1 MTTTTHYT
9 FSTVL
14 ALSIKET
21 RERVEDALKEQ
32 GFGILTEID
41 VRATL
46 RDKLGIEREPYLILG
61 ACNPQLAHRALEADP
76 SVGALLPCNVVLRA
90 EDDRTRVEILNPSA
104 ALAIAGAHDDLAAVA
119 DEARDRL
126 LQVVATVEAAR

>member
-1 MTTTTHYT
+1 MTTTAPYT
-9 FSTVL
+9 FGTVL
-14 ALSIKET
+14 RTPMNET
-21 RERVEDALKEQ
+21 RERVEAALAEQ

-41 VRATL
+41 VQATL
-46 RDKLGIEREPYLILG
+46 REKLGIEREPYLILG

-90 EDDRTRVEILNPSA
+90 EDDHTRVEIMDPSA
-104 ALAIAGAHDDLAAVA
+104 AMAIAEAAGLAAVA

-126 LQVVATVEAAR
+126 RQVVSALEAVR

>member
-1 MTTTTHYT
+1 MDYARSVTVEVGQDEAIEMTRA
-9 FSTVL
+9 
-14 ALSIKET
+14 ALS
-21 RERVEDALKEQ
+21 EQ

-41 VRATL
+41 VAATL
-46 RDKLGIEREPYLILG
+46 AEKLGREMEPYMILG

-90 EDDRTRVEILNPSA
+90 EDDRTRVEIMDPSA
-104 ALAIAGAHDDLAAVA
+104 AMAIAEAAGLAAVA

-126 LQVVATVEAAR
+126 RQVVSALEAVR

>member
-9 FSTVL
+9 FGTVL
-14 ALSIKET
+14 PTSMAET
-21 RERVEDALKEQ
+21 RPRVEAALREQ
-32 GFGILTEID
+32 GFGVLTEID
-41 VRATL
+41 VQATL

-61 ACNPQLAHRALEADP
+61 ACNPHLAHRALETDP

-90 EDDRTRVEILNPSA
+90 EDDRTRVEIMDPAA
-104 ALAIAGAHDDLAAVA
+104 ALGSVGAEGLAAIA

-126 LQVVATVEAAR
+126 RRVVAVLDAGR

>member
-1 MTTTTHYT
+1 MTTTTPYT
-9 FSTVL
+9 FGTVL
-14 ALSIKET
+14 SNPMDET
-21 RERVEDALKEQ
+21 RERVEAALAEQ

-41 VRATL
+41 VQATL
-46 RDKLGIEREPYLILG
+46 RDKLGIERAPYLILG

-90 EDDRTRVEILNPSA
+90 EDDRTRVEIMDPSA
-104 ALAIAGAHDDLAAVA
+104 AMAIAEAAGLAAVA

-126 LQVVATVEAAR
+126 RQVVSALEAVR